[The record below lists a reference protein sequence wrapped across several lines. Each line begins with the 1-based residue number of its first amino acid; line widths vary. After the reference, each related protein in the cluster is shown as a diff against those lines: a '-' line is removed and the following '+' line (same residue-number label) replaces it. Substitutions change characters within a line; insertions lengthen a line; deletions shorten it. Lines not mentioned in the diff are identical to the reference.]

1 MTTIHLLGLCGSLRR
16 ASSHE
21 IILRT
26 AAEELL
32 PADVQLHLH
41 PLHGIPLYNEDH
53 DGDAT
58 PDTVRALRKA
68 ARQADGM
75 LLGSPEYNHG
85 MSGVMNN
92 ALDWL
97 SRPHGRSSL
106 KGKPVLCFTASP
118 AFTGGV
124 RAQQQLNESLW
135 AMQALLVPYP
145 QIVIGTVGSK
155 LAEGRLRD
163 EAAREFLRLG
173 IEAMV
178 ALISALKSTGGS
190 SS

>member
-1 MTTIHLLGLCGSLRR
+1 MTTLHLLGLCGSLRR

-32 PADVQLHLH
+32 PAGVRLHLQ
-41 PLHGIPLYNEDH
+41 PLHDIPLYNEDH

-58 PDTVRALRKA
+58 PDAVRALREA
-68 ARQADGM
+68 ARRADGV

-85 MSGVMNN
+85 MSGVIKNT
-92 ALDWL
+92 LDWL
-97 SRPHGRSSL
+97 SRPHGRSPL
-106 KGKPVLCFTASP
+106 KEKPVLAFTASP

-124 RAQQQLNESLW
+124 RAQQQLNESFW
-135 AMQALLVPYP
+135 ALQALLVPYP
-145 QIVIGTVGSK
+145 QIVIGSVGAK
-155 LAEGRLRD
+155 LGEGRLQD
-163 EAAREFLRLG
+163 EAARQFLKQG

-178 ALISALKSTGGS
+178 ALIRRG
-190 SS
+190 

>member
-32 PADVQLHLH
+32 PADVRLHLH
-41 PLHGIPLYNEDH
+41 PLHDIPLYNEDH

-58 PDTVRALRKA
+58 PGAVRALREA
-68 ARQADGM
+68 ARQADGV

-97 SRPHGRSSL
+97 SRPHGRSAL
-106 KGKPVLCFTASP
+106 KEKPVLSFTASP

-135 AMQALLVPYP
+135 AMQAVLVPYP
-145 QIVIGTVGSK
+145 QIVIGSLSTK
-155 LAEGRLRD
+155 LSQGRLTD
-163 EAAREFLRLG
+163 EAVRQFLRLG
-173 IEAMV
+173 IEAMI
-178 ALISALKSTGGS
+178 ALIKIDRA
-190 SS
+190 